1 MVKEKPTSF
10 LWLFLFLFSSPL
22 LYGMVWYYYHHFSPS
37 NSPLPQEWADFVQV
51 PLLWLILAL
60 ILVWLLILTLILI
73 LLARKQMDFVQASL
87 LQSSQCPVSSTRER
101 KQGGFVQVPLLQYFN
116 NKGIGSVPGQ
126 ADFDGSGFSYPEDQL
141 PPTGH
146 MTTLEGIP
154 YQFPGRAPDGS
165 DNIAALGQTITLP
178 QGNYQQAFLL
188 VANSWIYSIKATI
201 VVHYMDGSTTSA
213 SPTVYDWNVGPSGVV
228 NTDYRFS
235 PSGKSGPVHIY
246 AIQISMDS
254 AKIASSLTLPMTA
267 EPSPHTPCLHVFA
280 LTLQD

>member
-1 MVKEKPTSF
+1 MGKQKPTSF
-10 LWLFLFLFSSPL
+10 LGLFLFLFSSPL
-22 LYGMVWYYYHHFSPS
+22 LYCTVWYSYYRFSPS
-37 NSPLPQEWADFVQV
+37 NSPLPQAWADFVQV

-60 ILVWLLILTLILI
+60 ILVWLLILTLILV
-73 LLARKQMDFVQASL
+73 LLARKQMNFAQAPL
-87 LQSSQCPVSSTRER
+87 LRPSRCPGSNARGR
-101 KQGGFVQVPLLQYFN
+101 KQGGFVQVPLLPYFN
-116 NKGIGSVPGQ
+116 NKGIGSAPGQ

-141 PPTGH
+141 PPAGH
-146 MTTLEGIP
+146 TTTLEGVP
-154 YQFPGRAPDGS
+154 YQFPSRAPDGS

-188 VANSWIYSIKATI
+188 VANSWIYSLKATI

-228 NTDYRFS
+228 NTNYRFS
-235 PSGKSGPVHIY
+235 PSGKSGSTHIY
-246 AIQISMDS
+246 AIQISMDRT
-254 AKIASSLTLPMTA
+254 KIASSLTLPMTA